1 MPDGVYKRIEVIGSS
16 PESWEKAV
24 ENAVD
29 KVAKSLE
36 DLRVCEVD
44 KLDTRIEDNEVVS
57 FRARV
62 KISFKYQE

>member
-16 PESWEKAV
+16 SESWEQAV
-24 ENAVD
+24 KNAVD
-29 KVAKSLE
+29 KVSESLE
-36 DLRVCEVD
+36 DLRVVEVD
-44 KLDTRIEDNEVVS
+44 KLDTKLEDDEIVA